1 MAIDVGAGGSLVS
14 AAVGSEALAKLPPL
28 LSLFPQANFRSAS
41 GPLESLSQ
49 AKGSLGLGWSAPEPG
64 PGQSH
69 GKYHKHICRESLRPV
84 VLALDHSKSG
94 V

>member
-41 GPLESLSQ
+41 GSPGVPL
-49 AKGSLGLGWSAPEPG
+49 
-64 PGQSH
+64 PGQRLL
-69 GKYHKHICRESLRPV
+69 GTGLVCP
-84 VLALDHSKSG
+84 
-94 V
+94 